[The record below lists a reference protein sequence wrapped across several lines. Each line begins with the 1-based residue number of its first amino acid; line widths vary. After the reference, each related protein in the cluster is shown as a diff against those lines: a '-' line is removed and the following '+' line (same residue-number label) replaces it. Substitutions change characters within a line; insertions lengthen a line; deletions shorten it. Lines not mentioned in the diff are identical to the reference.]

1 MRILIYILLCASFF
15 FACSSNEKK
24 DESNVKKEKII
35 EKEPWI
41 EYGFLLDTF
50 DVIQDKVK
58 EGMTLSH
65 LLAPYHISQGKINTT
80 DIKSR
85 NLNLNYITSG
95 NKYTILCS
103 KNDTNKNALFCI
115 YEKNLVEYY
124 IFDFRDSVR
133 VNLVRRPTDT
143 VEKTV
148 AGIIEK
154 NSNLS
159 VTLNKIL
166 KNNAVGGELA
176 ENIAQVYAWTIDF
189 FKLYPNDKFKIV
201 YEEKQVEGKGFG
213 VGKVKAVYFWHIDT
227 VYYAFRY
234 QQGDEVGYF
243 NEKGKGMKR
252 PFLKAPL
259 KFSVI
264 TSGYTL
270 KRFHPVNKVYT
281 AHLGTDYAA
290 PTGTPIMAVGDGVI
304 EAATFAQYNGN
315 YVKIKH
321 SATYQTAYLHMSKI
335 ESGMRPGA
343 KVKQGDIIGY
353 VGSTGLSTGPHV
365 CFRFWKN
372 GQQIDHRNE
381 KFQSSEPIKEA
392 NREDYFI
399 QMNKFKSLLD
409 STEYTIPK
417 AEVKKKSK
425 KRVKKSNSKAK

>member
-1 MRILIYILLCASFF
+1 MKSFNYIILFSLFF
-15 FACSSNEKK
+15 YACNSNEKTEEK
-24 DESNVKKEKII
+24 TEKKEVK
-35 EKEPWI
+35 EVKEPTI

-50 DVIQDKVK
+50 QVIKGEVK

-65 LLAPYHISQGKINTT
+65 LLAPYHVSQVKINTT
-80 DIKSR
+80 DIKAR
-85 NLNLNYITSG
+85 EQNLNYVTTG
-95 NKYTILCS
+95 NKYTVLCS
-103 KNDTNKNALFCI
+103 QNDTTQKALYFI

-124 IFDFRDSVR
+124 IFDYRDSVN
-133 VNLVRRPTDT
+133 VQLVRRPTDT
-143 VEKTV
+143 VIKTIG
-148 AGIIEK
+148 GIIKK

-159 VTLNKIL
+159 LTLNNIL

-189 FKLYPNDKFKIV
+189 FKLYPEDKFKII
-201 YEEKQVEGKGFG
+201 YEEKQVEGKPFG
-213 VGKVKAVYFWHIDT
+213 VGKIKAVYFWHIDT

-234 QQGDEVGYF
+234 QQGEEIGYF

-259 KFSVI
+259 KFSVV

-270 KRFHPVNKVYT
+270 KRFHPVDKVYR

-290 PTGTPIMAVGDGVI
+290 PTGTPIMAVGDGTI
-304 EAATFAQYNGN
+304 EAATYSQYNGN
-315 YVKIKH
+315 YVKMKH

-335 ESGMRPGA
+335 GEGIRPGVH
-343 KVKQGDIIGY
+343 VKQGDIIGY

-372 GQQIDHRNE
+372 GQQIDHRAE

-392 NREDYFI
+392 NMEDYMSKMTKI
-399 QMNKFKSLLD
+399 KAQLD
-409 STEYTIPK
+409 SIEYIIPK
-417 AEVKKKSK
+417 VVTEKKSK
-425 KRVKKSNSKAK
+425 KKTKKGKSK

>member
-1 MRILIYILLCASFF
+1 MKSLNYIILFCLFF
-15 FACSSNEKK
+15 YACGSNENS
-24 DESNVKKEKII
+24 EEKPA
-35 EKEPWI
+35 EKEVKEVKEPTI

-50 DVIQDKVK
+50 QVIKGEVQ

-65 LLAPYHISQGKINTT
+65 LLAPYHVSQGKINTT
-80 DIKSR
+80 DLKAR
-85 NLNLNYITSG
+85 EQNLNYVTTG
-95 NKYTILCS
+95 NKYTVLCGQ
-103 KNDTNKNALFCI
+103 NDTTKKALYFI

-124 IFDFRDSVR
+124 IFDYRDSVN
-133 VNLVRRPTDT
+133 VQLVRRPTDT
-143 VEKTV
+143 VIKTV
-148 AGIIEK
+148 GGIIKK

-159 VTLNKIL
+159 LTLNNIL

-189 FKLYPNDKFKIV
+189 FKLYPEDKFKII
-201 YEEKQVEGKGFG
+201 YEEKQVEGKPFG
-213 VGKVKAVYFWHIDT
+213 VGKIKAVYFWHIDT

-234 QQGDEVGYF
+234 QQGDEIGYF

-259 KFSVI
+259 KFSVV

-270 KRFHPVNKVYT
+270 KRFHPVDKVYR

-290 PTGTPIMAVGDGVI
+290 PTGTPIMAVGDGTI
-304 EAATFAQYNGN
+304 EAATYSQYNGN
-315 YVKIKH
+315 YVKMKH

-335 ESGMRPGA
+335 GEGIRPGVH
-343 KVKQGDIIGY
+343 VKQGDIIGY

-372 GQQIDHRNE
+372 GQQIDHRAE

-392 NREDYFI
+392 NKEDYMSKMSKTKA
-399 QMNKFKSLLD
+399 QLD
-409 STEYTIPK
+409 SIEYTIPK
-417 AEVKKKSK
+417 VVTEKKSK
-425 KRVKKSNSKAK
+425 KKTKKGKSK